1 MSEGTNFTP
10 VNSQGTLKGELI
22 ILRPSKLAED
32 GVTGVVAEGTYEG
45 SMPNKFNADQLDY
58 KIRAANDDLY
68 IINGTGGLKQ
78 QLAKVAV
85 GTLVQIQY
93 NGKTKIAKGKMAGKL
108 AHSFVVLT
116 ADAGATVA

>member
-1 MSEGTNFTP
+1 MSNEATFTP
-10 VNSQGTLKGELI
+10 VNSQGELKGELI

-32 GVTGVVAEGTYEG
+32 GVTGVVAQGTYEG
-45 SMPNKFNADQLDY
+45 SMPNKFNPESLDY
-58 KIRAANDDLY
+58 KIRSENGDLI
-68 IINGTGGLKQ
+68 IINGTGGLRQ

-116 ADAGATVA
+116 ADSDAVTA